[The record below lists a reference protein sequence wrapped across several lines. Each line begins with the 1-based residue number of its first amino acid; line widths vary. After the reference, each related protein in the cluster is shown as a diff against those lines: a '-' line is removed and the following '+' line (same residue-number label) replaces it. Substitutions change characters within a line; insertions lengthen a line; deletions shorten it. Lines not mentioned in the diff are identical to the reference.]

1 MSFAAVLSRLAKL
14 ENPYPGLRPFDTA
27 EAHLFFGRDQQ
38 VLDLADRLG
47 RNHFV
52 AVLGLSGS
60 GKSSLVR
67 AGLIPALERGRL
79 LEPGHTWRIAITRPS
94 GSPFA
99 NLADELKCDSA
110 ELRSSS
116 HGLVNW
122 ARRQLNP
129 SQQSLLV
136 VVDQFEELFRY
147 KDSTTQSQKNATAG
161 SEASAFIALLL
172 ASAHSPLPIYIVI
185 TMRTDYLG
193 DCAEF
198 PDFPETLNESQ
209 YLVPRLT
216 REQRR
221 QAIEGP
227 LGRARIS
234 SSLVERILNDAGDE
248 PDQLPILQHSLMR
261 TWARWN
267 SVAPDNTRPISDE
280 DYEAIGRFSGA
291 LNQHADELLKTPAA
305 TATPGFVEIIFRRL
319 TALGRNNRE
328 RRDPALLSELW
339 ELCNARSAQDRQRA
353 NNIIDVFRQGQATFL
368 APREG
373 ELKPETFIDIAHE
386 SLIRNWNILAQQWLP
401 DEEKQA
407 KTLVELLDRANG
419 WRAKERDLLAGLDLA
434 SAVQWDRRRNQSPV
448 WAEHY
453 VGVGKLTEVQ
463 AFIAASRK
471 RRIKQFLLLLPFLLG
486 IIAFSWQSYRQQ
498 KTTESLNLAGKAET
512 LISLGKSSDAVATAE
527 QAISIRPTPQSRLAL
542 AHAFPQELVEFRGH
556 TGPVYRAVFSPD
568 EHQILTASADHSAQL
583 WNAATGASV
592 LKLPLHAAEV
602 RSARFSPDGQRIVTA
617 GDHTAHLCDASTGKL
632 IATLS
637 NHTGDVN
644 SALFSP
650 NGQHVAT
657 ASNDFTAR
665 IWDASTGLPQ
675 AVLKGHKD
683 FVYGAV
689 FSPDSQRIVT
699 ASRDTTA
706 RVWDLAGN
714 TVATLSGHQGEVRT
728 AIFSPDGRQIVTA
741 SADKTSHI
749 WDAATGKSLF
759 TLTHASTV
767 NSASFSKDGKLVVTA
782 SDDQTAAI
790 WDATTGQRLTQLKGH
805 ASYVVS
811 ASFSP
816 DGQHVVT
823 ASRDSTIHIWDAHT
837 GTLIANLTGHNGSVD
852 YASFSSDGLRILS
865 AGEDSTAR
873 LWNIAAAADVTLTL
887 TGHADGVNAAS
898 FAPDDKSI
906 LTASLDHSAFI
917 WDRATGK
924 LIRKLVGHAGSVNGA
939 SFSRDGTRI
948 ATASSD
954 HTARVWDRATGN
966 VITKVTHADEVSSAV
981 FSPDGTRLLTASN
994 DKTARISDA
1003 ATGHPIFQLVGHH
1016 GNVLNASFSPDG
1028 KLVATASDDQTAMIW
1043 DATTGKALL
1052 KITGHTGTVWTAAFS
1067 HDSKTLV
1074 TASDDGTARLWD
1086 VSTGK
1091 QLLTLAGHS
1100 GAVYSAA
1107 FSPDGKSVAT
1117 ASYDKSVRLW
1127 NPSTGQVIAKLESH
1141 SDSVSTASFSHN
1153 SQSLVT
1159 ASLDRTS
1166 LLFHLL
1172 PLPQ

>member
-67 AGLIPALERGRL
+67 AGLIPAIERGRL
-79 LEPGHTWRIAITRPS
+79 LEPGRTWRVAVTRPS

-99 NLADELKCDSA
+99 NLAAELACDPA

-116 HGLVNW
+116 YGLIDW
-122 ARRQLNP
+122 ARRSLNA
-129 SQQSLLV
+129 SQQSLLL

-147 KDSTTQSQKNATAG
+147 KDSATQSRKNASAG

-248 PDQLPILQHSLMR
+248 PDQLPILQHALMR

-267 SVAPDNTRPISDE
+267 SVAPDNTRPIDDE
-280 DYEAIGRFSGA
+280 DYDAVGRFSGA

-305 TATPGFVEIIFRRL
+305 TAAPGFVEIIFKRL

-339 ELCNARSAQDRQRA
+339 VLCNASSEQDRSRV
-353 NNIIDVFRQGQATFL
+353 NSIINVFRQGQATFL

-373 ELKPETFIDIAHE
+373 DLRPDTFIDIAHE

-407 KTLVELLDRANG
+407 KTLIELLDRASG

-434 SAVQWDRRRNQSPV
+434 GAVQWDRRRNQSPV

-453 VGVGKLTEVQ
+453 IGAGKLSEVQ

-471 RRIKQFLLLLPFLLG
+471 RRVKQFLLLVPFLLG
-486 IIAFSWQSYRQQ
+486 LLAFAWQSFREQ
-498 KTTESLNLAGKAET
+498 KTTQSLNLAGKAET
-512 LISLGKSSDAVATAE
+512 LISLGKSSDAVATAQ
-527 QAISIRPTPQSRLAL
+527 QAISIAPTLQARQAL
-542 AHAFPQELVEFRGH
+542 AHAFPQELIEFRGH

-568 EHQILTASADHSAQL
+568 EKQILTASADHSAQV
-583 WNAATGASV
+583 WNAATGAPI
-592 LKLPLHAAEV
+592 LKLTGHTTEV
-602 RSARFSPDGQRIVTA
+602 RSARFSPDGQRIVTT
-617 GDHTAHLCDASTGKL
+617 GDHTARLSDASSGKL
-632 IATLS
+632 IALLS
-637 NHTGDVN
+637 AHTGDVN

-650 NGQHVAT
+650 NGQHIVT
-657 ASNDFTAR
+657 ASSDFTAR
-665 IWDASTGLPQ
+665 LWDASTGAPQ
-675 AVLKGHKD
+675 AVLQGHTG

-706 RVWDLAGN
+706 RVWDLTGK
-714 TVATLSGHQGEVRT
+714 TIVTLNGHQGEVRT
-728 AIFSPDGRQIVTA
+728 AIFSPSGQQIVTSSTDGTA
-741 SADKTSHI
+741 RI
-749 WDAATGKSLF
+749 WDVASGKPLF
-759 TLTHASTV
+759 TLTHKNSV
-767 NSASFSKDGKLVVTA
+767 NTASFSQDGKLVVTA

-790 WDATTGQRLTQLKGH
+790 WDAATGQRLRTLEGH
-805 ASYVVS
+805 AGFVTS
-811 ASFSP
+811 ASFSAN
-816 DGQHVVT
+816 GRHVVT
-823 ASRDSTIHIWDAHT
+823 GSRDSTIRIWEVST
-837 GTLIANLTGHNGSVD
+837 GALLANLTGHNGYVD
-852 YASFSSDGLRILS
+852 YVSFSSDGGHILS

-873 LWNIAAAADVTLTL
+873 LWNITAAAEVTSTL
-887 TGHADGVNAAS
+887 TGHADGVNSAVFS
-898 FAPDDKSI
+898 PDDKLI
-906 LTASLDHSAFI
+906 LTSSLDHSAFL
-917 WDRATGK
+917 WDRASGH
-924 LIRKLVGHAGSVNGA
+924 LIRKLIGHAGSVNSA
-939 SFSRDGTRI
+939 SFSPDGNRI
-948 ATASSD
+948 ATASGD
-954 HTARVWDRATGN
+954 HTARIWDRATGN
-966 VITKVTHADEVSSAV
+966 VIAKIVHTEEVSSAA

-1003 ATGHPIFQLVGHH
+1003 ATARPILQLVGHH
-1016 GNVLNASFSPDG
+1016 GNVLNASFSP
-1028 KLVATASDDQTAMIW
+1028 TANWPPPPVTIRPPSS
-1043 DATTGKALL
+1043 
-1052 KITGHTGTVWTAAFS
+1052 GT
-1067 HDSKTLV
+1067 
-1074 TASDDGTARLWD
+1074 
-1086 VSTGK
+1086 
-1091 QLLTLAGHS
+1091 QQ
-1100 GAVYSAA
+1100 
-1107 FSPDGKSVAT
+1107 P
-1117 ASYDKSVRLW
+1117 
-1127 NPSTGQVIAKLESH
+1127 AKLYALSPATPALSGPPPSPTIPIPH
-1141 SDSVSTASFSHN
+1141 HC
-1153 SQSLVT
+1153 Q
-1159 ASLDRTS
+1159 
-1166 LLFHLL
+1166 
-1172 PLPQ
+1172 